1 MYIETDITGEEHFV
15 YKRKG
20 QKDPHF
26 IISGACYAS
35 LDKRKIREYLNGCDW
50 SDRAC
55 PAWFPAT
62 MRPDDFMK
70 HTPFMDRLSP
80 KNRRRL
86 KHGMIKLRAKFQQ
99 SQNN

>member
-1 MYIETDITGEEHFV
+1 MHIETDITGEVHFV

-55 PAWFPAT
+55 PEWSPAT
-62 MRPDDFMK
+62 MRPDDFMN
-70 HTPFMDRLSP
+70 T
-80 KNRRRL
+80 RRSWTGSAR
-86 KHGMIKLRAKFQQ
+86 KTAGVSNEA
-99 SQNN
+99 